1 MLEQWGVPLAVLA
14 MLSGM
19 LLAAKLYH
27 RYQARQAGLRAAIRR
42 LESAVAALAGPLDA
56 LRTVPLSRELR
67 VMLRA
72 EILACHQR
80 IHRIHRRYP
89 AIWDRLQ
96 AAESALNT
104 EGAPAPGGVGPIGD
118 ERALQRILSALDG
131 LSDWLHRGVA
141 LRPIPQDVRAIFRR
155 ELGERRA
162 EVLCR
167 FHLVAAKRD
176 EEAGRMGRARG
187 HFTALV
193 QVLRRRGPRTEFVS
207 ELLAQAESAF
217 VAFSSRCREQAGT
230 TRPGDAGSTAA
241 SRQETA

>member
-1 MLEQWGVPLAVLA
+1 MPEHWGVPLAVLA

-19 LLAAKLYH
+19 RFAATLYH
-27 RYQARQAGLRAAIRR
+27 RYQARQAGLRTAIRR
-42 LESAVAALAGPLDA
+42 LEFAVAALAGPLDA

-72 EILACHQR
+72 EILTCYQR
-80 IHRIHRRYP
+80 IHRIYRRYP
-89 AIWDRLQ
+89 AIGDRLQ
-96 AAESALNT
+96 AAEAALNA
-104 EGAPAPGGVGPIGD
+104 EGAAASEGVGPIED
-118 ERALQRILSALDG
+118 EQALQRVLSALDR
-131 LSDWLHRGVA
+131 LSEWLNRGTA

-176 EEAGRMGRARG
+176 EEAGRIGRARG

-193 QVLRRRGPRTEFVS
+193 QVLRRRGPRTEFVG
-207 ELLAQAESAF
+207 ELLSQAESAY

-230 TRPGDAGSTAA
+230 VRPGDAGTA
-241 SRQETA
+241 SSS